1 VTVIRVAQLMEQDW
15 RAFAIVRLQA
25 LTDSL
30 GPTDPQYR
38 REASFTASQWR
49 RRLRDHAAFT
59 VLVDDRPMGLISA
72 QHETAD
78 SVYLYSLWLA
88 PDARGHGLARS
99 LLEAA
104 VDWARTQRVH
114 TVTLRVD
121 PDNSVARGVYEKAGF
136 KVAAATVGPRREL
149 AMSLSV

>member
-1 VTVIRVAQLMEQDW
+1 VRAVRVAQLTEADW
-15 RAFAIVRLQA
+15 RVFAVIRLQA

-38 REASFTASQWR
+38 REASFTAAQWR
-49 RRLRDHAAFT
+49 RRLREHAAFT

-72 QHETAD
+72 QHQSAD

-88 PDARGHGLARS
+88 PDARGHGLAGE

-104 VDWARTQRVH
+104 VEWARTQHAH

-121 PDNSVARGVYEKAGF
+121 ADNSVARGIYERAGF

>member
-49 RRLRDHAAFT
+49 RRLREHAAFT
-59 VLVDDRPMGLISA
+59 ILVDDRPMGLISA

-104 VDWARTQRVH
+104 VDWARTQQVH

-136 KVAAATVGPRREL
+136 KVAAATVGPRHEL
-149 AMSLSV
+149 AMSLTV